1 MNQFELQEILQK
13 EYNRQN
19 WFKILKEVFP
29 KVDLFN
35 IPAKVDAP
43 KEPAKQINQLGSIE
57 LNDYKRLGIFE
68 VELNP
73 NVQISR
79 NRVALRNLIVPLI
92 DLEKINGALIIYYIN
107 KEEEYRF
114 SFISRL
120 TEFDEDG
127 NISKTETHP
136 KRFTYVLGLNQS
148 CRTAAERFY
157 SLKENRGI
165 FIELNDVIDAF
176 SVDKLTKEF
185 FEQYNNHYKEFLNY
199 LVDSPYLK
207 NVFKIETNTFKSTE
221 DEELKPV
228 REFVKL
234 LLGRVVFIYF
244 LQKKGWMGCSKSTKK
259 WKDGDPWFIKNFF
272 SNFNDKHHFY
282 SKGLSVLF
290 FNALNTKRNN
300 DIFTLTDSRVPYLNG
315 GLFENDFEEGNQIDF
330 PPKLFEELFKYF
342 DSYNFTIDES
352 APNDH
357 EVGIDPEM
365 LGHIFENLLEDNK
378 DKGSYYTPKEI
389 VHYMCQQSLLRY
401 LKNKLISDNIDNKEQ
416 AEDALEKFVVDKDK
430 GDENDR
436 NNFIR
441 KYAKQIEEVV
451 DSIKICDPAIGSGA
465 FPMGL
470 LKELFDI
477 KLTLDW
483 TLPLT
488 ETKKKIIQNS
498 IYGVDIDKGAVDIAR
513 LRFWLSLVVDEDN
526 PSPLPNFDY
535 KIMQGDSLRES
546 FRGIDFEFDH
556 HRLLENLEIEKDTNL
571 FGEANE
577 PQYTLDE
584 LLNAQAKAGKFNI
597 IEKEKELF
605 STYDPQKKKE
615 IRKEVSEIEKD
626 FIRIRIE
633 IERKQTRSELI
644 ELNAKLKSQS
654 HQKRI
659 DKIKRDIQR
668 KKNRLKFLAEVE
680 QEVNHINP
688 DDKPYFLWHLYFMD
702 VFKEGGFDILIAN
715 PPYIRADSK
724 NPKHKQFRKE
734 LEESGKYE
742 TLYEKW
748 DVFVPFIEKGLK
760 FLREDGVLVYITSN
774 ALCTSKYAEKLLEY
788 IQEKHT
794 TFILDYFEKMFV
806 FEGVGVIP
814 VISGYVNGN
823 SKDIVVRKQVHK
835 FKFNNVIKTDDI
847 TIENFRIS
855 KKNSFRKEYEPSILQ
870 IQTEQLGN
878 ICYLSYGL
886 RPNSDERYWKGE
898 FAKDDVISEKKDK
911 IYSRAYIE
919 GKNIVRYEIE
929 KIQFLEWDTERV
941 PDKLVRKTF
950 PELYD
955 RPKILRGRVTGG
967 IYDENNLVCNDSI
980 IVFVRFCDLAGVKN
994 RSIKN
999 SIAKFNQLKRY
1010 ELEKR
1015 SENYSYKYLLAI
1027 INSKFAYHFLNN
1039 IRRHRL
1045 ENYFYP
1051 DDFRRLPIPIT
1062 SKENQDKISILV
1074 DYISFLKE
1082 VDDGS
1087 SKMNLMISFTD
1098 QIIDS
1103 CVYELFFPDKFEQK
1117 GWSLLNKLNDLEP
1130 IEKIKDRA
1138 KKLKIITG
1146 IFERYYNQQSPVRNI
1161 VFYLDSIPEINKIEK
1176 QYANYR
1182 NRN

>member
-1 MNQFELQEILQK
+1 MNQSELQEFLQK

-19 WFKILKEVFP
+19 WFNILKEVFP

-35 IPAKVDAP
+35 IPAKVVTP

-92 DLEKINGALIIYYIN
+92 DQEKINGALTIYYVN

-127 NISKTETHP
+127 KISKTETHP
-136 KRFTYVLGLNQS
+136 KRFTYVLGPNQS

-165 FIELNDVIDAF
+165 FIELKDVIDAF

-185 FEQYNNHYKEFLNY
+185 FEQYSNHYKEFLNY
-199 LVDSPYLK
+199 LVNSPNLK
-207 NVFKIETNTFKSTE
+207 NVFKIETETFKSTE

-290 FNALNTKRNN
+290 FNALNTKRDN
-300 DIFTLTDSRVPYLNG
+300 DIFSLTDSRVPYLNG

-330 PPKLFEELFKYF
+330 PPDLFSELFKFF

-389 VHYMCQQSLLRY
+389 VHYMCQQSLLRF
-401 LKNKLISDNIDNKEQ
+401 LKNKLIPDNNAEKEEAEKALDN
-416 AEDALEKFVVDKDK
+416 FVINKDK
-430 GDENDR
+430 GDENNR

-441 KYAKQIEEVV
+441 QNAKRIEEVI
-451 DSIKICDPAIGSGA
+451 DNIKICDPAIGSGA

-483 TLPLT
+483 TLDPT

-556 HRLLENLEIEKDTNL
+556 HRLLENLESEKDTNL

-659 DKIKRDIQR
+659 DTIKRDIQR
-668 KKNRLKFLAEVE
+668 KNDRLKFLAEVE

-760 FLREDGVLVYITSN
+760 FLRKDGVLVYITSN

-814 VISGYVNGN
+814 VISGYI
-823 SKDIVVRKQVHK
+823 KDNDRNITVRKRIHK
-835 FKFNNVIKTDDI
+835 IHFDNIVKVASI
-847 TIENFRIS
+847 TIDDFRDAS
-855 KKNSFRKEYEPSILQ
+855 KNSFRKEYEPTLIK
-870 IQTEQLGN
+870 IKTDQLGD

-886 RPNSDERYWKGE
+886 RPNSDERFWKGE
-898 FAKDDVISEKKDK
+898 FGKDDVISALKDDNHPK
-911 IYSRAYIE
+911 GYIE
-919 GKNIVRYEIE
+919 GKQLEKYKIKRIKYIE
-929 KIQFLEWDTERV
+929 WGTERS
-941 PDKLVRKTF
+941 PSKFARKTF

-955 RPKILRGRVTGG
+955 RPKLLIGVMTGSN
-967 IYDENNLVCNDSI
+967 YDEDNLICNHSI
-980 IVFVRFCDLAGVKN
+980 IVGVKFCDLAGIKN

-1027 INSKFAYHFLNN
+1027 INSKFAYYFLNN

-1062 SKENQDKISILV
+1062 LQENQDKTSILV

-1082 VDDGS
+1082 ADDGS

-1098 QIIDS
+1098 QIIDG

-1130 IEKIKDRA
+1130 LEKINDRN
-1138 KKLKIITG
+1138 KKLNIITG

-1161 VFYLDSIPEINKIEK
+1161 LGNIKQIEEVEKIDKQFAAYNK
-1176 QYANYR
+1176 
-1182 NRN
+1182 

>member
-92 DLEKINGALIIYYIN
+92 DQEKINGALTIYYIN

-127 NISKTETHP
+127 KISKTETHP
-136 KRFTYVLGLNQS
+136 KRFTYVLGPNQS

-185 FEQYNNHYKEFLNY
+185 FEQYSNHYKEFLNY
-199 LVDSPYLK
+199 LVNSPYLK
-207 NVFKIETNTFKSTE
+207 TVFKIETNTFKSTE

-244 LQKKGWMGCSKSTKK
+244 LQKKGWMGCSKSTQK

-290 FNALNTKRNN
+290 FNALNTKRDN
-300 DIFTLTDSRVPYLNG
+300 DIFSLTDSRVPYLNG
-315 GLFENDFEEGNQIDF
+315 GLFENDFEKGNQIDF
-330 PPKLFEELFKYF
+330 PPDLFSELFKFF

-389 VHYMCQQSLLRY
+389 VHYMCQQSLLRF
-401 LKNKLISDNIDNKEQ
+401 LKNKLIPDDNSEKEEAEKALDN
-416 AEDALEKFVVDKDK
+416 FVINKDK
-430 GDENDR
+430 GDENNR

-441 KYAKQIEEVV
+441 QNAKRIEEVI
-451 DSIKICDPAIGSGA
+451 DNIKICDPAIGSGA

-483 TLPLT
+483 TLDPT

-556 HRLLENLEIEKDTNL
+556 RRLLENLESEKDTNL

-644 ELNAKLKSQS
+644 ELNAKLESQS

-659 DKIKRDIQR
+659 NSIKRDIQR

-788 IQEKHT
+788 IQQNHT

-814 VISGYVNGN
+814 TISGYIKGN
-823 SKDIVVRKQVHK
+823 KKDVLVRKQIHK
-835 FKFNNVIKTDDI
+835 NAFQNI
-847 TIENFRIS
+847 IS
-855 KKNSFRKEYEPSILQ
+855 KNLVPIDDFKNSEKNGFRKEYEPIPVKIKSNS
-870 IQTEQLGN
+870 LGN
-878 ICYLSYGL
+878 ICYISKGMVIH
-886 RPNSDERYWKGE
+886 SEERKFGQQ
-898 FAKDDVISEKKDK
+898 FSKDDLISDTKDNTH
-911 IYSRAYIE
+911 SRKYLEAKWI
-919 GKNIVRYEIE
+919 KRYKIE
-929 KIQFLEWDTERV
+929 KHKYLEWNTERV
-941 PDKLVRKTF
+941 PYKLSRPTF

-955 RPKILRGRVTGG
+955 KPKLLRGATVGA
-967 IYDENNLVCNDSI
+967 IYDTSNYLCNHSI
-980 IVFVRFCDLAGVKN
+980 FVFVRFCDLAGIKN

-1098 QIIDS
+1098 QIIDG

-1117 GWSLLNKLNDLEP
+1117 GWSLLNKLIDLEP
-1130 IEKIKDRA
+1130 IEKINDRD

-1146 IFERYYNQQSPVRNI
+1146 IFERYYNQQSPVNI
-1161 VFYLDSIPEINKIEK
+1161 IISNLKSIEYVNKIEV
-1176 QYANYR
+1176 QYSAYN
-1182 NRN
+1182 NNK